1 MEPYKMEVWSYE
13 EGKRKVPTIID
24 TRTQMV
30 VCQMQCDEGR
40 DNPYTFPLSEAESR
54 ANEIVMLL
62 NREATSLERNTFDT
76 RRTPRLMRYSDNY
89 AACISGKMA

>member
-62 NREATSLERNTFDT
+62 NREATSLMEMET
-76 RRTPRLMRYSDNY
+76 DNEN
-89 AACISGKMA
+89 S

>member
-62 NREATSLERNTFDT
+62 NRKATSLGEIGNGRRNHQQTEV
-76 RRTPRLMRYSDNY
+76 
-89 AACISGKMA
+89 SGIHHGTA